1 MFTEAL
7 KWGIPQ
13 TLLKQAHLFASGKQ
27 TPRLHGQEGEAD
39 DLYSFNAEALPGFT
53 SSWVCLSFDFKRPMV
68 PGWLPTVLCPVC
80 ENLSYVWTKM
90 SLSAFTWKNW
100 NMGRR
105 RKNLTKS
112 QTRWYKITS
121 NIWLNHICL
130 WCFSARF
137 YRPLEVKEC
146 VHGVVVVVCVWG
158 GYLCACV
165 CFYVCVVC
173 VLECMCVRCVCA
185 WVCPS
190 VWWGVCAGMCV
201 YVCGGGD
208 VYLCVEGWAHLI

>member
-1 MFTEAL
+1 
-7 KWGIPQ
+7 
-13 TLLKQAHLFASGKQ
+13 
-27 TPRLHGQEGEAD
+27 
-39 DLYSFNAEALPGFT
+39 
-53 SSWVCLSFDFKRPMV
+53 
-68 PGWLPTVLCPVC
+68 
-80 ENLSYVWTKM
+80 
-90 SLSAFTWKNW
+90 
-100 NMGRR
+100 MGRR
-105 RKNLTKS
+105 VRQMTYIASTLKPYQVSPPPGCVSHLTLKGLWYQVGCLQFYVQYVKIYPMCEPRCPSLLSLGKTGTWAEGEKTWPNLKPDGT
-112 QTRWYKITS
+112 KITS